1 MRGKHEETLAAI
13 FRDPVSGS
21 IKWRDIEA
29 LLISLGAEMAEG
41 RGSRVRFIKG
51 GRILFIHRPHPSPD
65 TDKGA
70 VKAVRRFLKEVGLEP

>member
-13 FRDPVSGS
+13 FRDPVGGS

-29 LLISLGAEMAEG
+29 LLIAVGAEVSEG
-41 RGSRVRFIKG
+41 SGPRVRFTLKG
-51 GRILFIHRPHPSPD
+51 RTLFVHRPHPSPD

-70 VKAVRRFLKEVGLEP
+70 VKAVRRHLKEVGFEP